1 MDLFW
6 RENLICPTEPEYIEM
21 VNNSTSLSS
30 PYPRV
35 LPNLTWRPQKLAASS
50 E

>member
-6 RENLICPTEPEYIEM
+6 RENLICPTEPEYIDM
-21 VNNSTSLSS
+21 VNNSACLRALGLS
-30 PYPRV
+30 
-35 LPNLTWRPQKLAASS
+35 

>member
-6 RENLICPTEPEYIEM
+6 RENLVCPTEPEYIDM
-21 VNNSTSLSS
+21 VNNSVSS
-30 PYPRV
+30 ATR
-35 LPNLTWRPQKLAASS
+35 LGGKDGSSSNLQKRAAFS